1 MRKALVLFAVLG
13 LAAAPAL
20 AKKDCEEL
28 KKEIEATLTT
38 KQVTNF
44 TLAIVKTGEEQD
56 AKVVGS
62 CDGGAKK
69 IVYKRGAGDKP
80 KKG

>member
-1 MRKALVLFAVLG
+1 MKGILVLIVALG
-13 LAAAPAL
+13 LVATPAL

-28 KKEIEATLTT
+28 KNEIKETIEKKGANT
-38 KQVTNF
+38 F
-44 TLAIVKTGEEQD
+44 TLKIVKTGEEQD
-56 AKVVGS
+56 FKVVGS

-69 IVYKRGAGDKP
+69 IVYKRDAGDKP

>member
-1 MRKALVLFAVLG
+1 MNGKLVLIAALG
-13 LAAAPAL
+13 LVASPAL

-28 KKEIEATLTT
+28 KNEINETIA
-38 KQVTNF
+38 KKGAQAF
-44 TLAIVKTGEEQD
+44 TLKIVKTGDEQD
-56 AKVVGS
+56 LKVVGS

-69 IVYKRGAGDKP
+69 IVYKRDAGDKP